1 MKTIAHVVLVAAIAS
16 LGSIAMAQDSFGYG
30 MAGCGL
36 GTQIFENKPG
46 KIPQIFQHITNK
58 SASQT
63 SAVTSGTSG
72 CVESAQEMAA
82 VYISINHVAFMKDVS
97 RGSGETITNLSG
109 IYKCENANVLADT
122 LKTHF
127 NDIFEEGRSTEET
140 SRKVEEVIVTNK
152 IGCNELS

>member
-63 SAVTSGTSG
+63 SLMPLPSCPSF
-72 CVESAQEMAA
+72 QELP
-82 VYISINHVAFMKDVS
+82 VFLFQYSI
-97 RGSGETITNLSG
+97 
-109 IYKCENANVLADT
+109 
-122 LKTHF
+122 
-127 NDIFEEGRSTEET
+127 
-140 SRKVEEVIVTNK
+140 
-152 IGCNELS
+152 